1 MITMHDMDGFC
12 PLSMDEVRVI
22 AAHEHLPDIV
32 ALEKV
37 THFLAQ
43 EYGNAAIHQML
54 TDEFRRAFGKGDL
67 DQATL
72 IQRMLAIFDAV
83 HPVAYDRRTGR
94 RQQQDAKKH

>member
-12 PLSMDEVRVI
+12 PLSMDEVKVV
-22 AAHEHLPDIV
+22 AVHEHLPDIV

-54 TDEFRRAFGKGDL
+54 DDEFRRAFGRGDL
-67 DQATL
+67 DRAIL
-72 IQRMLAIFDAV
+72 IERMLDIFDSG
-83 HPVAYDRRTGR
+83 HPVGYDRRTGDR
-94 RQQQDAKKH
+94 H

>member
-12 PLSMDEVRVI
+12 PLTMDEVRVI
-22 AAHEHLPDIV
+22 AVHEHLPDIV

-54 TDEFRRAFGKGDL
+54 HDEYRKAFARGDL
-67 DQATL
+67 DRATL
-72 IQRMLAIFDAV
+72 VERMLDIFDSG
-83 HPVAYDRRTGR
+83 HPVTFDRRQDGR
-94 RQQQDAKKH
+94 GHH